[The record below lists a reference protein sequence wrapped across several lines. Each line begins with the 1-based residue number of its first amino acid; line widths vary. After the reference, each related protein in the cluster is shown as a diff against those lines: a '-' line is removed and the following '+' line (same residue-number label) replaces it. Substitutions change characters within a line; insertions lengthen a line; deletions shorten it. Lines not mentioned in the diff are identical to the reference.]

1 MTLETI
7 TREEF
12 DRRLEQS
19 TERMRLERLALE
31 AQVAELKEQVQQATR
46 TQDKEVAAFLLDS
59 IRKGLRHDALPESDM
74 RLLQIINAPI
84 APQERQE
91 RDALLTL
98 QKQRE
103 LTEAEQETLTRLIDV
118 VELANAKR
126 WQCLAELAQRRG
138 LSLAEITQELEIPFS

>member
-1 MTLETI
+1 MTI
-7 TREEF
+7 TLNLPPEMEG
-12 DRRLEQS
+12 
-19 TERMRLERLALE
+19 
-31 AQVAELKEQVQQATR
+31 QVQQAAR
-46 TQDKEVAAFLLDS
+46 TQGKEVATFLLDS
-59 IRKGLRHDALPESDM
+59 IRQGLRHDVLPETEA

-91 RDALLTL
+91 RDALLAL

-103 LTEAEQETLTRLIDV
+103 LTDAEQETLTRLIDE

-126 WQCLAELAQRRG
+126 WQCLAELARRRG